1 MSYAGMKRR
10 TFEII
15 EVGRDKD
22 YVSKAFDFFIII
34 LILLNTVLVLAGTF
48 DIPDELRQ
56 KFIRTEMGCGV
67 IFTFE
72 YLARIW
78 TAHLLYPECQS
89 AWRARLKYMTSMMA
103 IIDILAILPTYL
115 PLFLPARLRILRLLR
130 TLRLLRLL
138 KMNRYTN
145 SLEKLFYILRRNKDE
160 LFSSMFICIILMTM
174 ASVLMYEA
182 EHDVQP
188 EVFKDALSGFWWAI
202 ATLTTIGY
210 GDIYPV
216 TTLGKLISGVIAI
229 LGIGLV
235 AIPTGIISAGFMDYE
250 EDRREEAREEDAK
263 KEEAYHY
270 CPYCGKEIKHK

>member
-1 MSYAGMKRR
+1 M
-10 TFEII
+10 FEII
-15 EVGRDKD
+15 EVGHDKD
-22 YVSKAFDFFIII
+22 YASKAFDFFIIV
-34 LILLNTVLVLAGTF
+34 LIFLNTVLVISGTF
-48 DIPDELRQ
+48 PISDELRAT
-56 KFIRTEMGCGV
+56 FISIEQGCGV

-78 TAHLLYPECQS
+78 TAPFLYPEEENP
-89 AWRARLKYMTSMMA
+89 WHARLRYVTSMMA

-115 PLFLPARLRILRLLR
+115 PLFLPRKLRILRLLR

-145 SLEKLFYILRRNKDE
+145 SLEKLLYILKRNKEE
-160 LFSSMFICIILMTM
+160 LLSSMIIVLILMTM
-174 ASVLMYEA
+174 ASVFMYEA

-210 GDIYPV
+210 GDIYPI
-216 TTLGKLISGVIAI
+216 TTMGKILSGTIAI

-235 AIPTGIISAGFMDYE
+235 AIPTGIISAGFMNYE
-250 EDRREEAREEDAK
+250 DDRREEAKEKKALEE
-263 KEEAYHY
+263 EIYHF